1 MSQHPQDPQ
10 PRDRPA
16 GTPDVFTARDLRNRS
31 GELLRDA
38 EEGRLAVITK
48 HGRPM
53 ILAVPFDQRLLIQGV
68 HRHVALSLFE
78 SGQATLAQSARLAGL
93 AQEAFVELLGE
104 LGIPAI
110 DYPPEELAEELEAA
124 L

>member
-1 MSQHPQDPQ
+1 
-10 PRDRPA
+10 
-16 GTPDVFTARDLRNRS
+16 
-31 GELLRDA
+31 
-38 EEGRLAVITK
+38 
-48 HGRPM
+48 M

-78 SGQATLAQSARLAGL
+78 SGQATLAQCARLAGL
-93 AQEAFVELLGE
+93 AQEVFVELLGE